1 MRAFVF
7 VFLKCVCIFEC
18 ICISEYISKYICIS
32 EEKLWVGGRTATGA
46 AAEVSQGL
54 DRQPRVADRRS
65 QTKQCSEVQK

>member
-1 MRAFVF
+1 MDEG
-7 VFLKCVCIFEC
+7 IC
-18 ICISEYISKYICIS
+18 ICISKCICIYKGICISKCISKCIS

>member
-32 EEKLWVGGRTATGA
+32 EEKLWVGGTAATGA

-65 QTKQCSEVQK
+65 QTKQCAA